1 MRLHLSLPNVPREDL
16 SRIILKYYSR
26 TPRRVE
32 IRDKHKGYRYDH
44 FIHVQLVG
52 DPEVGKSILVM
63 RIFNNSYF
71 AKYIPTIHFD
81 YKRKI
86 VKMNDTKLKVQIW
99 DTSGGEMFRA
109 LTPAIHQRPVQRA
122 TGILHVY
129 DMTNEESFLNLA
141 NWIQFIDQYAHLEA
155 QRMLIGNKC
164 DLVDD
169 QVIAIQRG
177 QELADEYDMKFF
189 ATSAKTDTNVLEAF
203 VAVVE
208 DVFEEIRD
216 QTAKRE
222 EPEKKRCVVL

>member
-1 MRLHLSLPNVPREDL
+1 MQ
-16 SRIILKYYSR
+16 YYSR
-26 TPRRVE
+26 TPRRVK

-52 DPEVGKSILVM
+52 DPEVGKSSLVM

-71 AKYIPTIHFD
+71 AKYIPTISFD

-99 DTSGGEMFRA
+99 DISGGERFRA
-109 LTPAIHQRPVQRA
+109 LTPAIHQRA

-129 DMTNEESFLNLA
+129 DMTNEQSFLNLA

-169 QVIAIQRG
+169 QGIAIQRG